1 MRRGSPSR
9 ERKETFP
16 ADRRGHTDL
25 QNPAGAVRQGAFGYP
40 GLSIM
45 FVRGYR
51 LFSDFAYG
59 QTADSRQ
66 TQEDQAEPQDGVG
79 AVAGLRDG
87 VGAAVGTA
95 VGAAVRAVV
104 ETGVGAGSGSGG
116 CRN

>member
-1 MRRGSPSR
+1 MFRCSAVYQTG
-9 ERKETFP
+9 TY
-16 ADRRGHTDL
+16 
-25 QNPAGAVRQGAFGYP
+25 GAMGGARVNALPLPYP